1 MTIEVDV
8 AHRFGAFELEARF
21 ISNGRLTAF
30 FGQSGSGKTSLVN
43 VIGGLIRPHR
53 GRIVVDGTTL
63 VDTSSGVFVPTHR
76 RRVGYVFQEGRLF
89 PHLTVRQNLT
99 FGRWFRP
106 RQERKIRLETVLDL
120 LGISHLLERRPG
132 ALSGGEKQRVAIG
145 RALLTAPRVLLMD
158 EPLAA
163 LDDERK
169 AEILPFIERLRD
181 EANVPI
187 IYVSHSL
194 AEVSRLANTIVVLRN
209 GRVAAIGDPA
219 EVLNR
224 TELVPQDAAEEA
236 GAVIEARISDHD
248 IKFGLTTLR
257 SEAGQLRAPHL
268 ELPIGTAVR
277 VRIRARDVMIAT
289 APPVGLSAL
298 NVLPGKLLALKKAG
312 ESVIE
317 VYIDCSGVT
326 LGARLTRK
334 SVETFGLKPGMAV
347 YAILKSVALDKSTLG
362 RSPLSASLRGAD
374 LGVQVQDDNV
384 PRGALSKPGFDSA
397 LTPRP

>member
-8 AHRFGAFELEARF
+8 SHRLGVFALEVRF
-21 ISNGRLTAF
+21 TSQGRLTAF

-43 VIGGLIRPHR
+43 VIGGLIRPDR
-53 GRIVVDGTTL
+53 GRIAVDGTTL
-63 VDTSSGVFVPTHR
+63 VDTASGIFVPTHR

-89 PHLTVRQNLT
+89 PHFTVHQNLM

-106 RQERKIRLETVLDL
+106 PQERKVQLETVLDL
-120 LGISHLLERRPG
+120 LGIGHLLQRRPG

-145 RALLTAPRVLLMD
+145 RALLASPRLLLMD
-158 EPLAA
+158 EPLAS

-194 AEVSRLANTIVVLRN
+194 AEVSRLANSIVVLRN
-209 GRVAAIGDPA
+209 GRVAAVGDPA
-219 EVLNR
+219 EVLSR
-224 TELVPQDAAEEA
+224 TELVPQDALEEA
-236 GAVIEARISDHD
+236 GAVIEARISQHD
-248 IKFGLTTLR
+248 AQFGLTMLQ
-257 SEAGQLRAPHL
+257 SKAGLLRAPYL
-268 ELPIGTAVR
+268 DLPVGTIVR
-277 VRIRARDVMIAT
+277 VRIRARDVMIAN

-298 NVLPGKLLALKKAG
+298 NVLPGK
-312 ESVIE
+312 VIELSKSAENLVE
-317 VYIDCSGVT
+317 VYIDCNGVR

-334 SVETFGLKPGMAV
+334 SVETLGLTSELPV

-362 RSPLSASLRGAD
+362 RSPLSANLRGAD
-374 LGVQVQDDNV
+374 LSVQVQDE
-384 PRGALSKPGFDSA
+384 SA
-397 LTPRP
+397 RKDR

>member
-8 AHRFGAFELEARF
+8 AHRLGVFSLEVRF
-21 ISNGRLTAF
+21 TSAGRLTAF

-43 VIGGLIRPHR
+43 VIGGLIRPDR
-53 GRIVVDGTTL
+53 GRIAVDGTTL
-63 VDTSSGVFVPTHR
+63 VDTASGIFVPAYR

-89 PHLTVRQNLT
+89 PHLTVRQNLM

-106 RQERKIRLETVLDL
+106 SQERKVQLETVLDL
-120 LGISHLLERRPG
+120 LGIAHLLQRRPG

-145 RALLTAPRVLLMD
+145 RALLASPRLLLMD

-194 AEVSRLANTIVVLRN
+194 AEVSRLANSIVVLRN
-209 GRVAAIGDPA
+209 GRVAAVGDPA
-219 EVLNR
+219 AVLSR
-224 TELVPQDAAEEA
+224 TELVPQDAVEEA
-236 GAVIEARISDHD
+236 GAVIEARISQHD
-248 IKFGLTTLR
+248 EQFGLTMLQ
-257 SEAGQLRAPHL
+257 SEAGLLRAPHL
-268 ELPIGTAVR
+268 DLPIGAIVR
-277 VRIRARDVMIAT
+277 VRIRARDVMIAN

-298 NVLPGKLLALKKAG
+298 NVLPGRVLDLRKRG
-312 ESVIE
+312 ETVVE
-317 VYIDCSGVT
+317 VDIDCNGVK
-326 LGARLTRK
+326 LSARLTRK
-334 SVETFGLKPGMAV
+334 SVETLGLASELPV

-362 RSPLSASLRGAD
+362 RSPLSANLRGAD
-374 LGVQVQDDNV
+374 LGVQLQDESV
-384 PRGALSKPGFDSA
+384 PGGS
-397 LTPRP
+397 LTRLDRVKKT